1 MSLLKLQSTAMKEA
15 RKKWE
20 NELRAQLTENERE
33 MQQLRS
39 PQHKELKHVATDTVR
54 KFSWYL

>member
-1 MSLLKLQSTAMKEA
+1 MKEA

-54 KFSWYL
+54 KFLGTYNEIRHGK

>member
-1 MSLLKLQSTAMKEA
+1 MKEA